1 VIYTTIFNRLN
12 DNISTIGANTV
23 SSGNTLESTKR
34 PLVYIDQQSRILIER
49 DSCLKRQEEV
59 LFEIHAVSQSF
70 SELDS
75 ILAGIESVL
84 DWSNL
89 NSAYDTSERKL
100 LTVEWQGRSRGEP
113 KAGRFA
119 GSVSYRIVIET
130 GLGSRLIS
138 KTNVTSQRGIF
149 GNLRQRFNNHPQLNN
164 LVSDFTSGE
173 FVNESS
179 KRPFIFTEGY
189 VAVETGATTKTR
201 QETESF
207 ALVVDEFLP
216 GTVEILQQQIMNV
229 YDYGKLVDSNKT
241 FMLMEWV
248 GSELFELESNLWR
261 GKINYELTQEKTL
274 I

>member
-1 VIYTTIFNRLN
+1 MIYTTIFNRLN
-12 DNISTIGANTV
+12 DNVSTIGANTI
-23 SSGNTLESTKR
+23 SSGNTLESTQR

-59 LFEIHAVSQSF
+59 LFEIHVVSTSF

-75 ILAGIESVL
+75 ILSGIETVL
-84 DWSNL
+84 DWVSL
-89 NSAYDTSERKL
+89 NEDYDTSERKL

-130 GLGSRLIS
+130 GLGSRLL
-138 KTNVTSQRGIF
+138 TETTSANIFRGLYDRYID
-149 GNLRQRFNNHPQLNN
+149 HTQLSS
-164 LVSDFTSGE
+164 LVNDFTAGE
-173 FVNESS
+173 FVNEKS

-189 VAVETGATTKTR
+189 VAVETGANTKGR

-216 GTVEILQQQIMNV
+216 STVETIQTQIMNV
-229 YDYGKLVDSNKT
+229 FDYCKITSSDKT

-274 I
+274 V